1 MLNPILSFS
10 ATRRMRSFKTLLI
23 AAVWLLVM
31 MGVALL
37 IMGQLF
43 RSGASIN
50 GLRTGVTCY
59 QILIIVQFILIILVA
74 PAMTSCAVESGSG
87 VKNPLAWSSQSVIRE
102 RKSNRSPEGSDDE
115 AGCCAGLLWGW

>member
-10 ATRRMRSFKTLLI
+10 ATRRMRSFRTLLI

-59 QILIIVQFILIILVA
+59 QILIIVQKSSF
-74 PAMTSCAVESGSG
+74 PE
-87 VKNPLAWSSQSVIRE
+87 PLQITV
-102 RKSNRSPEGSDDE
+102 G
-115 AGCCAGLLWGW
+115 